1 MKYASRK
8 KADEFFNIFREIV
21 DSILKNKAKHV
32 IKNKHLKIFQ
42 SKEKPEDPKRARVEI
57 KAEKVSHQ
65 SVVEHLKE
73 VTDPEEQLVY
83 LVEILEL
90 TGDDILNRTQIAH
103 HIQVRNIF
111 QMKKIKC
118 RANENSLA

>member
-1 MKYASRK
+1 MP
-8 KADEFFNIFREIV
+8 IFREIV

-42 SKEKPEDPKRARVEI
+42 SREKPEDPKRARVEI

-65 SVVEHLKE
+65 SVVEYLKN
-73 VTDPEEQLVY
+73 VSDPEEQLAS

-90 TGDDILNRTQIAH
+90 TEDDIKNRTQIAH
-103 HIQVRNIF
+103 HIQVMNIF
-111 QMKKIKC
+111 FKFKC
-118 RANENSLA
+118 SAKSYDKFTF